1 MAERYSL
8 AWSSYSEA
16 IELYPNGISY
26 YRNRSKCAMMMGNY
40 EGALNDSQMVIALDH
55 KSEDGYNCIIKCCL
69 ALGDIDGADKA
80 ISKLIEIGSN
90 DNICRRYAERCERLR
105 SLLLMATKCFE
116 KQDFQAT
123 GRERG
128 KRRIEYFP
136 IKKKS

>member
-16 IELYPNGISY
+16 IDLDPSNAVSLYY
-26 YRNRSKCAMMMGNY
+26 NRSKCSMMMGDY
-40 EGALNDSQMVIALDH
+40 EALNDSQMLIALDH
-55 KSEDGYNCIIKCCL
+55 QSEDGYNCLIKCCL

-105 SLLLMATKCFE
+105 SSLLMATKCFE

-123 GRERG
+123 GMDRG
-128 KRRIEYFP
+128 KRRKLKQSDIFQ
-136 IKKKS
+136 